1 MQKRNSPYINR
12 FLQPD
17 TIVPGAAN
25 PQAWNRYSYVLGN
38 PLKYTDPTG
47 HTVACSPYEDDCH
60 ADPAPTPV
68 PNPGPGDGDDPN
80 DPTDEADDP
89 NPQGLPGSPECYPGE
104 LVCQL
109 EAGGY
114 EQSPSAPNF
123 WPDYYIG
130 SVFIPVYPP
139 LPVFGINFSL
149 TVDAFGNVYVN
160 LGGGFSIGFSA
171 NAGGGWL
178 LGPDNDKEEVLE
190 GFLQGHSFNVSGGA
204 GPGIGFNNVNPSYI
218 QTGNEGSS
226 IEDISIEGLITS
238 PGLTGVFSYGWLI
251 YDHVDDTP

>member
-1 MQKRNSPYINR
+1 M
-12 FLQPD
+12 QPD
-17 TIVPGAAN
+17 SIIPKLYN
-25 PQAWNRYSYVLGN
+25 PQSLNRYSYVLGN
-38 PLKYTDPTG
+38 PLRYTDPTG
-47 HTVACSPYEDDCH
+47 YYEACNPNDGDVCDHDY
-60 ADPAPTPV
+60 PAPSPAPAPS
-68 PNPGPGDGDDPN
+68 PNDPN
-80 DPTDEADDP
+80 DPTDEDDDP

-109 EAGGY
+109 EVGGY

-130 SVFIPVYPP
+130 SLFIPIYPP
-139 LPVFGINFSL
+139 LPIFGINLSL
-149 TVDAFGNVYVN
+149 TVDAFGNVYFS

-178 LGPDNDKEEVLE
+178 LGPDNDKEEVIE

-218 QTGNEGSS
+218 QTDNEGSG
-226 IEDISIEGLITS
+226 IENNSIEG
-238 PGLTGVFSYGWLI
+238 
-251 YDHVDDTP
+251 